1 MFPFIS
7 YQYGSFANTIS
18 LQLPKNKQDL
28 TYNLVLGQ
36 IHKYFHMKLT
46 KIIHHNF
53 FPEIQLKK
61 KNLINFFGGSFFDE
75 VDSCF
80 NLVAK
85 LCKWWWACFCLL
97 IYKIV
102 KNGKFSQAIKDKMVI
117 IFTV

>member
-7 YQYGSFANTIS
+7 YQYGSFANTS

-36 IHKYFHMKLT
+36 IHKYF
-46 KIIHHNF
+46 IY
-53 FPEIQLKK
+53 EIYRG
-61 KNLINFFGGSFFDE
+61 KNPIYFMGGSFFDE

-85 LCKWWWACFCLL
+85 LCKWWWA
-97 IYKIV
+97 
-102 KNGKFSQAIKDKMVI
+102 
-117 IFTV
+117 